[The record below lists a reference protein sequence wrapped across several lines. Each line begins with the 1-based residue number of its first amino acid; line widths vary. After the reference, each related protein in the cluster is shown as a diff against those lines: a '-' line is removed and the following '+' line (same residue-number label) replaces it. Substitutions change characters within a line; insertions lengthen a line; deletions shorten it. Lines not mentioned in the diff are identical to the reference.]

1 MNWLLYG
8 TLAVLAVGLIVGY
21 IKGALRIAV
30 SLVAMV
36 ATWVLVIVLEPYA
49 TEAVIQYTPVD
60 EWIESRCEK
69 VLMTNMTDAL
79 AEQTGTAANE
89 DIDLS
94 VLGDKLSGVE
104 ISRQEQAQIIENSNV
119 PELFKEYLQENNN
132 KEIYSLVGADSFIDY
147 IAKGITRLIIQI
159 LSAIVIFV
167 IISIIVK
174 LIMCFLDVVTWL
186 PIIGGL
192 NRIAGAALG
201 LAAALV
207 IVWVLFL
214 VFTMFYATDA
224 GKEIFVQIE
233 ESSILSFLYQN
244 NFILKVITGLR

>member
-79 AEQTGTAANE
+79 AEQTGTAADE

-94 VLGDKLSGVE
+94 VW
-104 ISRQEQAQIIENSNV
+104 
-119 PELFKEYLQENNN
+119 
-132 KEIYSLVGADSFIDY
+132 
-147 IAKGITRLIIQI
+147 
-159 LSAIVIFV
+159 VI
-167 IISIIVK
+167 
-174 LIMCFLDVVTWL
+174 
-186 PIIGGL
+186 
-192 NRIAGAALG
+192 
-201 LAAALV
+201 
-207 IVWVLFL
+207 
-214 VFTMFYATDA
+214 
-224 GKEIFVQIE
+224 
-233 ESSILSFLYQN
+233 
-244 NFILKVITGLR
+244 NFRE